1 MDIKDIAPRI
11 KELNGEIEALEEEKR
26 ALQGKREAEQTILVE
41 DEELNLYVD
50 DLQETLFKGS
60 ISEKKGFLRSFIKE
74 ISIDY
79 PTLEIEYILPLAPDP
94 DGGAR
99 LVTREVLRIDQN
111 GSPNGSRTRVPTV
124 RG

>member
-1 MDIKDIAPRI
+1 MNA
-11 KELNGEIEALEEEKR
+11 EIETLEEEKR
-26 ALQGKREAEQTILVE
+26 LLQAKRSEEQAILVN
-41 DEELNLYVD
+41 DEELNPYVD

-94 DGGAR
+94 DGGAPACPAGASLPAR
-99 LVTREVLRIDQN
+99 FFVLTKMVA
-111 GSPNGSRTRVPTV
+111 P
-124 RG
+124 RGVEPLSLP